1 MARTAIVA
9 RWLAAAAVAA
19 ALAGPAPAAAQPDW
33 PPSTAEP
40 AVRVVEV
47 PVPVHDW
54 ASDVV
59 HMGVAASLG
68 AALAAR
74 MTAAR
79 IRHRRTPS
87 PPPRGPI
94 DITDAVRPGASS

>member
-1 MARTAIVA
+1 MVRTAVVT
-9 RWLAAAAVAA
+9 RWLAAAAAVAA
-19 ALAGPAPAAAQPDW
+19 VTGPAPAAARPDW
-33 PPSTAEP
+33 PPSTTEP
-40 AVRVVEV
+40 AVRLVEV

-59 HMGVAASLG
+59 HMGVAAALG

-87 PPPRGPI
+87 PPPAAVI
-94 DITDAVRPGASS
+94 DITDAVRSGASP

>member
-1 MARTAIVA
+1 MSRTAVVT
-9 RWLAAAAVAA
+9 RWLAVAAAAA

-33 PPSTAEP
+33 PPPATAEP
-40 AVRVVEV
+40 AVRLVEV

-87 PPPRGPI
+87 PPPPGLI
-94 DITDAVRPGASS
+94 DITDAVRASP

>member
-1 MARTAIVA
+1 MAWTAVVT
-9 RWLAAAAVAA
+9 RWLAVAA
-19 ALAGPAPAAAQPDW
+19 AAAALAAPAPAAARPDW
-33 PPSTAEP
+33 PPTTAEP
-40 AVRVVEV
+40 AVQTVEV

-54 ASDVV
+54 VSDVV

-79 IRHRRTPS
+79 IRHRRI
-87 PPPRGPI
+87 PPPPGLI
-94 DITDAVRPGASS
+94 DITDAVRPSASP

>member
-1 MARTAIVA
+1 VPARTAVVA
-9 RWLAAAAVAA
+9 RWLAVAAAAA

-33 PPSTAEP
+33 PPPTAEP
-40 AVRVVEV
+40 AVRLVEV

-54 ASDVV
+54 AGDVV

-79 IRHRRTPS
+79 IRHRRISS
-87 PPPRGPI
+87 PAPPGPI
-94 DITDAVRPGASS
+94 DITDAVRASP